1 MAHSLREQQALAINL
16 GSSSLK
22 VTGFARER
30 NRPWKRLLY
39 HNWPLPA
46 ADPEEVAG
54 LLTDSGVREN
64 QLLYIAHRYVHGGAL
79 LPRSAVMDGD
89 LLERLEPTAA
99 ALAPLHNPPALKWM
113 RAFLRLF
120 PSTTQIAVA
129 DSAFFADLPEAARRY
144 PLPAKLVTE
153 HALRRY
159 GFHGL
164 AHSAMWRRWSEIT
177 GRSRGRL
184 ITLQLGAGC
193 SAAAIRNGKPL
204 DTSMGFT
211 PLEGLVMGRR
221 AGDLGPGLLLYLQQT
236 AGLKAVELDEILNR
250 RAGLM
255 ALAGSDD
262 IRILL
267 ARDDSEAKLAMDI
280 FCRGVRKYIGA
291 YLAELGGADALIF
304 SGGIGEHQPRV
315 RAQILAPLASLGFPL
330 NAAANAAA
338 TSGEADI
345 GTAGVDIRVLPADEA
360 RELLLSAE
368 QQLQGRDP

>member
-1 MAHSLREQQALAINL
+1 MARPLREQQALAVNL

-39 HNWPLPA
+39 RNWPLSE
-46 ADPEEVAG
+46 ADPGEIAER
-54 LLTDSGVREN
+54 LTGSGIRED
-64 QLLYIAHRYVHGGAL
+64 QLLCIAHRYVHGGAL
-79 LPRSAVMDGD
+79 LSRSAALDGD
-89 LLERLEPTAA
+89 LLKRLESTA
-99 ALAPLHNPPALKWM
+99 ALAPLHNPPALEWM
-113 RAFLRLF
+113 REFLRLF
-120 PSTTQIAVA
+120 PSATQIAVA
-129 DSAFFADLPEAARRY
+129 DSGFFADLPEAARRY
-144 PLPAKLVTE
+144 PLPAELVAE

-164 AHSAMWRRWSEIT
+164 AHGAMWRRWCEIT

-193 SAAAIRNGKPL
+193 SAAAIKDGKPL
-204 DTSMGFT
+204 ATSMGFT

-221 AGDLGPGLLLYLQQT
+221 AGDLDPGLLLYLHQT
-236 AGLKAVELDEILNR
+236 AGLEAAALDEMLNR

-262 IRILL
+262 MRALL
-267 ARDDSEAKLAMDI
+267 ARDDRKAKLAVDI

-315 RAQILAPLASLGFPL
+315 RAQILAPLEPLGFPL
-330 NAAANAAA
+330 DATANAAA

-345 GTAGVDIRVLPADEA
+345 GTAGADIRVLPADEA

-368 QQLQGRDP
+368 QQLQGGDS